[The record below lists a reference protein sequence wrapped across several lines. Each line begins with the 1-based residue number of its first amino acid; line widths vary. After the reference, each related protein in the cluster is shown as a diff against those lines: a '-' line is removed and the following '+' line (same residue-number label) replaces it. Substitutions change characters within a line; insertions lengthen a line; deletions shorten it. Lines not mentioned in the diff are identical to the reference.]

1 MSGGE
6 CQAVRPLILIVM
18 IALFGV
24 GIARLQ
30 EWLTTLGSPLDV
42 TSFFAGVLATVIF
55 GLLWFRLNNWH
66 GSMGGMSRPQSVNLE
81 TKQTP
86 ARVTLSSILA
96 FFKLVVSL
104 LLLTALFVALLDVDL
119 AELFHRLTEA
129 LPR

>member
-1 MSGGE
+1 M
-6 CQAVRPLILIVM
+6 RPLILIVM

-42 TSFFAGVLATVIF
+42 TSFFAGVLITVIF

-66 GSMGGMSRPQSVNLE
+66 GSMGGMSRPQSVSLE

-86 ARVTLSSILA
+86 ARVTISSILA
-96 FFKLVVSL
+96 FFKLVVFL
-104 LLLTALFVALLDVDL
+104 LLLTGVLVALLEFDL
-119 AELFHRLTEA
+119 GELFHRLTEA
-129 LPR
+129 SLR